1 MSKPWFLQIA
11 MEQAPSKLAGQI
23 AEILS
28 TKTEQ
33 SKAAITSVHETVEA
47 TSSLLESMVIPSSTP
62 ASH

>member
-11 MEQAPSKLAGQI
+11 MEQAPSKLATQI

-33 SKAAITSVHETVEA
+33 STASITSVHESFEA
-47 TSSLLESMVIPSSTP
+47 LSVVPESMVAPSSTP